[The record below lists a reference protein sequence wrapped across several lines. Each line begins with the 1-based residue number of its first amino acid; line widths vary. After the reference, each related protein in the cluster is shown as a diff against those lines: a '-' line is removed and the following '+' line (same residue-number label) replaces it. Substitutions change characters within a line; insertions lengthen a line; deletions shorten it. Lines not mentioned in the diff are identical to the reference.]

1 MKKTCP
7 SLLVRLKK
15 KKKSMSEVKWN
26 IEIVGSTHITNQK
39 NKTKQKSNLYMY
51 VIINYTEN
59 KSVQTKA
66 I

>member
-1 MKKTCP
+1 
-7 SLLVRLKK
+7 
-15 KKKSMSEVKWN
+15 MSEVKWN
-26 IEIVGSTHITNQK
+26 IEIVGSTNITNQK